1 MSADSLQALLERLC
15 TGDEEAAERVF
26 REYEPYLRL
35 VVRRMLPAR
44 LRAKFDSID
53 VVQSVWGD
61 LLEGFRDAGWCFKD
75 AAHLRAF
82 LVKATRNRFLDRLR
96 QHQAALD
103 RERSIE
109 EGHLREQVLAEDPRP
124 SEVAEADELWQEMLA
139 LCPPQHRELLRLKR
153 EGRSLADIAA
163 HSGLHPSSVRRIFYD
178 LARQLALKREARSPE
193 QA

>member
-1 MSADSLQALLERLC
+1 MSADSLEALLERLC
-15 TGDEEAAERVF
+15 SGDEAAAERVF

-44 LRAKFDSID
+44 LRAKFDSVD

-61 LLEGFRDAGWCFKD
+61 LLDGFREADWHFKD

-82 LVKATRNRFLDRLR
+82 LVTATKNRFLDRLR
-96 QHQAALD
+96 QHRRALE

-109 EGHLREQVLAEDPRP
+109 EESLGEQVLADDPRP
-124 SEVAEADELWQEMLA
+124 SEVAQADELWEEMLA
-139 LCPPQHRELLRLKR
+139 LCPPAHRELLRLKR

-163 HSGLHPSSVRRIFYD
+163 RSGLHPSSVRRIFYE
-178 LARQLALKREARSPE
+178 LARQLAKKRAGQKAP
-193 QA
+193 